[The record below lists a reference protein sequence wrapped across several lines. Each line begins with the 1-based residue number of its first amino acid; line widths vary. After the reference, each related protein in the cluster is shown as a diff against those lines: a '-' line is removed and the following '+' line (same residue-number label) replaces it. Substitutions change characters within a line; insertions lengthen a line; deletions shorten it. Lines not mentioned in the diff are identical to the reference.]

1 MIKNKINGMN
11 INKIEFKLLK
21 TTSPSL
27 LNIPNT
33 AIPRNIVWYFEKS
46 WVIFSFIFVLFF
58 KMYFVSCAKING
70 ITITIKIE

>member
-33 AIPRNIVWYFEKS
+33 AIARNIV
-46 WVIFSFIFVLFF
+46 
-58 KMYFVSCAKING
+58 
-70 ITITIKIE
+70 

>member
-33 AIPRNIVWYFEKS
+33 AIAKILSDTLKKVG
-46 WVIFSFIFVLFF
+46 LFF
-58 KMYFVSCAKING
+58 HLFLFCFLRCILLAVLK
-70 ITITIKIE
+70 